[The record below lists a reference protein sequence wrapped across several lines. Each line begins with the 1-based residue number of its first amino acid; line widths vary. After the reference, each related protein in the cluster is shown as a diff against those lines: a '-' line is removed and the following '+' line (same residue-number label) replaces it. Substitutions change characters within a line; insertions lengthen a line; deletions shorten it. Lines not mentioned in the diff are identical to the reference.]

1 MLEKLLFDKTDD
13 VQMNINRKMIDNR
26 QMFLF
31 IIVFMPQCVVFT
43 LMKVFTSGNLIFD
56 NNCMSIMH
64 MHKIAH
70 LDMGFITDVTVDFAL

>member
-1 MLEKLLFDKTDD
+1 
-13 VQMNINRKMIDNR
+13 MNINSKMIDNR

-31 IIVFMPQCVVFT
+31 IIVFLPQCVVFT

-64 MHKIAH
+64 MHKITQ
-70 LDMGFITDVTVDFAL
+70 LDIWVL